1 MNWRPRSLFGRN
13 ALFIVALIVLGQL
26 GGAVLLR
33 QMVVKPRLD
42 QAADGVARTVAAIR
56 AGLVTVPAAQR
67 QAFVEAFN
75 ARARAADGGREAP
88 APALLRPLLTPL
100 ERGFVRRVSAR
111 LADQGVEVIWRRD
124 PSGRLAL
131 RLPMEGS
138 DAWVVLPGLLPEREF
153 TGAWLA
159 VSTVSVVLAIAGALW
174 LQTRLDRPLAR
185 VVGAARAL
193 AGGQVPAPLPEDGP
207 TEIATVSR
215 SFNQLVASLQQAERD
230 RALMLAGLS
239 HDLRTPLTKLRL
251 GVEILHGR
259 SEPELMASMTRSIEE
274 LDAIV
279 GQFLDFA
286 RGEEAEALVPVDLDA
301 LARAVHAAA
310 ADHGRTLRVEASA
323 GGPPVP
329 ARPKALRRVL
339 DNLVENAFRHG
350 KPPVVLRTGREAP
363 WAWIEVED
371 RGPGIDPAQA
381 DLLKQPFRRAGDARS
396 GAAGAG
402 LGLAIAERIARGHG
416 GRFELLPA
424 VQGGLRA
431 RVSLPLDPGD
441 LLSRR

>member
-26 GGAVLLR
+26 GGALLLR

-42 QAADGVARTVAAIR
+42 QAADSVARNVAAIR
-56 AGLVTVPAAQR
+56 AGLVAVPPAQR
-67 QAFVEAFN
+67 QAFVDAFN
-75 ARARAADGGREAP
+75 ARARAADGGRDASAP
-88 APALLRPLLTPL
+88 AVLRPLLTPL

-111 LADQGVEVIWRRD
+111 LAGQGVDLVWRRD
-124 PSGRLAL
+124 PGGSLAL
-131 RLPMEGS
+131 RLPMEGGEH
-138 DAWVVLPGLLPEREF
+138 WVVLPGLLPEREF

-159 VSTVSVVLAIAGALW
+159 VSSVSVLLAIVGALW
-174 LQTRLDRPLAR
+174 LQRRLDRPLAR
-185 VVGAARAL
+185 VVAAARTL
-193 AGGQVPAPLPEDGP
+193 AGGQAPAPLPEDGP

-215 SFNQLVASLQQAERD
+215 SFNQLVASLQQAERE

-286 RGEEAEALVPVDLDA
+286 RSKEPEMPVPVDLDA
-301 LARAVHAAA
+301 LARAVQAAA
-310 ADHGRTLRVEASA
+310 ADHGRTLRVEATA
-323 GGPPVP
+323 GPLPVA

-350 KPPVVLRTGREAP
+350 RPPVVLRTARESA
-363 WAWIEVED
+363 WVWIEVED
-371 RGPGIDPAQA
+371 RGPGIDLAQA
-381 DLLKQPFRRAGDARS
+381 ELLKQPFRRAGDARS

-402 LGLAIAERIARGHG
+402 LGLAIADRIVRGHG

-424 VQGGLRA
+424 VEGGLRA
-431 RVSLPLDPGD
+431 RVSLPLGLDAP
-441 LLSRR
+441 LSKQ

>member
-26 GGAVLLR
+26 GGALLLR

-42 QAADGVARTVAAIR
+42 RAADSVARNVAALR
-56 AGLVTVPAAQR
+56 AGLVTVPPAQR
-67 QAFVEAFN
+67 QAFVDAFN
-75 ARARAADGGREAP
+75 ARARASDGGRDTSA
-88 APALLRPLLTPL
+88 ASVLRPLLTPL
-100 ERGFVRRVSAR
+100 ERGFVRRVSTR
-111 LADQGVEVIWRRD
+111 LADEGVDLIWRRD
-124 PSGRLAL
+124 SGGGLAL
-131 RLPMEGS
+131 RLPMEGGEQ
-138 DAWVVLPGLLPEREF
+138 WVALPGLLPEREF

-159 VSTVSVVLAIAGALW
+159 VSTVSVVLAIVGALW
-174 LQTRLDRPLAR
+174 LQRRLDRPLAR
-185 VVGAARAL
+185 VVAAARAL
-193 AGGQVPAPLPEDGP
+193 AGGQAPASLPEDGP

-215 SFNQLVASLQQAERD
+215 SFNQLVASLQQAERE

-251 GVEILHGR
+251 GVEILGGR
-259 SEPELMASMTRSIEE
+259 GEPELMASMTRSIEE

-286 RGEEAEALVPVDLDA
+286 RSEEPEALVDVDLNA
-301 LARAVHAAA
+301 LAQALRAAA
-310 ADHGRTLRVEASA
+310 ADHGRTLRVEPAA
-323 GGPPVP
+323 GMPPLRG
-329 ARPKALRRVL
+329 RPKALRRVL

-350 KPPVVLRTGREAP
+350 RPPVVLRTAREGA

-381 DLLKQPFRRAGDARS
+381 ELLKQPFRRAGDARS

-402 LGLAIAERIARGHG
+402 LGLAIADRIVRGHG

-424 VQGGLRA
+424 TGGGLRA
-431 RVSLPLDPGD
+431 RVGLPLGHDAV
-441 LLSRR
+441 LSNR

>member
-26 GGAVLLR
+26 GGALLLR

-42 QAADGVARTVAAIR
+42 LAADSVARNVAALR
-56 AGLVTVPAAQR
+56 AGLVTVPPTQR
-67 QAFVEAFN
+67 QAFVDAFN
-75 ARARAADGGREAP
+75 ARARAGGAGSEPSARAT
-88 APALLRPLLTPL
+88 LRPLLTPL
-100 ERGFVRRVSAR
+100 ERGFVQRVSAR
-111 LADQGVEVIWRRD
+111 LAGEGVDVIWRRD
-124 PSGRLAL
+124 TGGSLAL
-131 RLPMEGS
+131 RLPMAGGEQ
-138 DAWVVLPGLLPEREF
+138 WVALPGVLPEREF

-174 LQTRLDRPLAR
+174 LQRRLDRPLAR
-185 VVGAARAL
+185 VVDAARTL
-193 AGGQVPAPLPEDGP
+193 AGGQVPAPLPEAGP

-215 SFNQLVASLQQAERD
+215 SFNQLVASLQQTERE

-259 SEPELMASMTRSIEE
+259 GEPELMASMTRSIEE

-286 RGEEAEALVPVDLDA
+286 RSGEDEAPGPVDLNA
-301 LARAVHAAA
+301 LALAVQAAA
-310 ADHGRTLRVEASA
+310 ADHGRVLRVEVAP
-323 GGPPVP
+323 GLPLVP
-329 ARPKALRRVL
+329 ARSKALRRVV

-350 KPPVVLRTGREAP
+350 RPPVVLRIAYEPQGCS
-363 WAWIEVED
+363 IEVED
-371 RGPGIDPAQA
+371 QGPGIDPAQA
-381 DLLKQPFRRAGDARS
+381 ELLKQPFRRAGDARS

-402 LGLAIAERIARGHG
+402 LGLAIADRIVRGHG

-424 VQGGLRA
+424 TQGGLRA
-431 RVSLPLDPGD
+431 RVSLPLG
-441 LLSRR
+441 RG